1 MTTERMTVLEAL
13 DELKLLDA
21 RINKEIGSAQF
32 STYNKHSNVRFNGK
46 TIDEFK
52 GNAKASFDK
61 ITMLLKRRDAIKRAV
76 VLSNAITKVTI
87 AGEEM
92 TVAEAI
98 DRRDYGNDLRQYF
111 VNQISS
117 QYEAAKNTIAR
128 ENGSNLTARAD
139 DYVVRLYGNA
149 EKSGNTDVTSNARK
163 TYIEANTLDLI
174 DPIDSE
180 KVIKQL
186 TEEIDTFTSKVK
198 SALTASNAQTVIE
211 ITY

>member
-32 STYNKHSNVRFNGK
+32 STYNKHSNTKINGK
-46 TIDEFK
+46 TIDMFK
-52 GNAKASFDK
+52 EVAKASFNK
-61 ITMLLKRRDAIKRAV
+61 ITMLIKRRDAIKRAV
-76 VLSNAITKVTI
+76 VFSNAITKVTI
-87 AGEEM
+87 NGEEM

-98 DRRDYGNDLRQYF
+98 DRRDYGNDLRQYL

-117 QYEAAKNTIAR
+117 QYETAKNTIAR
-128 ENGSNLTARAD
+128 ENGDNLTARAD

-149 EKSGNTDVTSNARK
+149 EKSGNNDVVSDARK
-163 TYIEANTLDLI
+163 AYIEANTLDLI

-180 KVIKQL
+180 KVIKEL
-186 TEEIDTFTSKVK
+186 TEEIDTFISKVK

>member
-21 RINKEIGSAQF
+21 RINKEIDSAQF
-32 STYNKHSNVRFNGK
+32 STYNKHSNVRLNGK

-128 ENGSNLTARAD
+128 ENGDNLTARAD

-149 EKSGNTDVTSNARK
+149 EKSGNNDVVSNARK